1 MKYKVLQRPAKWIS
15 AHRKNEY
22 KVRLP
27 QSVIVSGYNSGGKLK
42 VIISGAFPYPINEGD
57 RIYIPNNAP
66 YTGFHTIES
75 IDSSIQF
82 TLTTPYISTLY
93 NNVPIWQVYLP
104 TVYIY
109 KGYKY
114 NEVVLTYNTGTID
127 LYNIMPYTL
136 AAEFKPEVDYDGY
149 LKFDVCGYVK
159 TVIETP
165 FKGAYS
171 PDEESFLYPYG
182 VNIYTPKYYN
192 KVEIII
198 EETLVATHYAAN
210 ASITT
215 DELNREFV
223 DTGRQ
228 LQPLKMP
235 AEYFGNGIAI
245 GDFIENIILKAKYT

>member
-27 QSVIVSGYNSGGKLK
+27 ISGIVSGYNSGGKLK
-42 VIISGAFPYPINEGD
+42 VILNSAFPYTINEGD
-57 RIYIPNNAP
+57 RIYITAFEP

-82 TLTTPYISTLY
+82 TLTTPFVIGMSG
-93 NNVPIWQVYLP
+93 NVAVFQVVLP

-136 AAEFKPEVDYDGY
+136 AAQFKPEVDFDGY

-159 TVIETP
+159 TVIESP

-192 KVEIII
+192 KVEVIL
-198 EETLVATHYAAN
+198 EETLIATHYAAN